1 MSMNTSPS
9 TRRFNRKDLVII
21 RHTKMPSSH
30 DHYLHKGRASLAMV
44 LDGGPLSSYVVYVAG
59 PGLSVSGPFW
69 MSNEYLV
76 PYGRID
82 GHRDYDSGDE
92 GSSEQR

>member
-1 MSMNTSPS
+1 
-9 TRRFNRKDLVII
+9 
-21 RHTKMPSSH
+21 
-30 DHYLHKGRASLAMV
+30 MV

-76 PYGRID
+76 PYGGID
-82 GHRDYDSGDE
+82 EHRDYDSGDE
-92 GSSEQR
+92 GSSEQW